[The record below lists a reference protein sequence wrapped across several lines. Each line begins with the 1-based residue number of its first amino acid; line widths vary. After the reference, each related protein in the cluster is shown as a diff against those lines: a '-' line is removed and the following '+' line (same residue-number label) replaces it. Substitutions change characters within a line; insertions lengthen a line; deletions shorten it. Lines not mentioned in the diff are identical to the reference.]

1 MHDHHHHHDHAG
13 HDHHGHACTHGPL
26 DQHDPGHDAICVE
39 RVSYRYGNTPALTN
53 VSLHV
58 SQGCVLGVI
67 GPNGGGKTTLLKI
80 LLGQLRD
87 YEGKVRVMGRP
98 PEEVARRGDLIGYVP
113 QHHGFE
119 RRFPVSVRQ
128 VVRMGLVGK
137 TGLFRRYRRED
148 LDRVETLLE
157 QVGMAH
163 LAERPIGDL
172 SGGQQ
177 QRAFIARALASGPKI
192 LLMDEPTV
200 GIDVA
205 GQQQFADLIHRLH
218 QQLGLTVMIV
228 SHDLRSVASSCEKV
242 ACLARTVH
250 FHDAP
255 EGLTPAL
262 LQEVFQHEI
271 AALTQ

>member
-1 MHDHHHHHDHAG
+1 MTNLAHHHDHH
-13 HDHHGHACTHGPL
+13 HDHHGHACSHGPL
-26 DQHDPGHDAICVE
+26 DEHHPGVDAICVDH
-39 RVSYRYGNTPALTN
+39 VSYRYGNVQALRD

-58 SQGCVLGVI
+58 AQGCVLGVI

-80 LLGQLRD
+80 LLGQLQD
-87 YEGKVRVMGRP
+87 YEGKVQVMGRA
-98 PEEVARRGDLIGYVP
+98 PEEVSRRGDVVGYVP
-113 QHHGFE
+113 QHHAFE

-148 LDRVETLLE
+148 LDRAESLLG
-157 QVGMAH
+157 QVGIAH

-177 QRAFIARALASGPKI
+177 QRAFIARALAPGPQV

-218 QQLGLTVMIV
+218 DELGLTVMIV

-271 AALTQ
+271 AALTG